1 MGRKHLEEITL
12 LRGLAIIGVVAIHS
26 HPPPLSL
33 GFLGLNKLYIE
44 ELSKFSVPLFIF
56 ISGLVLTFRYT
67 GETIVYTDFLK
78 RRFEKILIPYL
89 AWSGIYL
96 LYRYLYKSETF
107 SLFAIAKKFLIGSAY
122 FHLYYVFLILQ
133 FYLLF
138 PLFLRLIQRFKNR
151 KTALLSIA
159 AALNLI
165 FIAFYESTLL
175 IPERLPRRIFI
186 FWIFYF
192 ILGAVIGGDLKN
204 NKRSAADKISYKLLI
219 PLFAAS
225 LIYLLAP
232 AGLPLGSKLDVFWLM
247 KKTFFYA
254 ALFILLS
261 YKLASESNFPT
272 HNIALKP
279 ITSLGKYSLGIYLA
293 HLIILEPL
301 STIILN
307 RNLLFILTLSIAW
320 FFTKTV
326 SNLPYGHLL
335 VGKINNSDT

>member
-1 MGRKHLEEITL
+1 M
-12 LRGLAIIGVVAIHS
+12 AIHS

-56 ISGLVLTFRYT
+56 ISGLVLTYRYT

-78 RRFEKILIPYL
+78 RRFDKILIPYL

-96 LYRYLYKSETF
+96 IYRYLYKSETF
-107 SLFAIAKKFLIGSAY
+107 SPFAIAKKFLIGSAY

-138 PLFLRLIQRFKNR
+138 PHLLKIVQRFKGR
-151 KTALLSIA
+151 ELTLLTVAITV
-159 AALNLI
+159 NLA
-165 FIAFYESTLL
+165 FIAVYEAFPL

-192 ILGAVIGGDLKN
+192 IMGALIGRDLKD
-204 NKRSAADKISYKLLI
+204 NKRSAADKIPYKLLI

-232 AGLPLGSKLDVFWLM
+232 VGLPLGNKMDIFWLM

-254 ALFILLS
+254 ALFSLLS
-261 YKLASESNFPT
+261 YKLASKSNFPT

-307 RNLLFILTLSIAW
+307 RNLLFILTLAITWLFTIA
-320 FFTKTV
+320 V
-326 SNLPYGHLL
+326 SRLPYGWVL
-335 VGKINNSDT
+335 VGRTNNIESKKIVKR